1 MFDDEVPRDDEWLH
15 AVACN
20 LLPRL
25 PSNRDKALR
34 VIGHLSVLVQ
44 SRRSPS
50 AKLRPTL
57 TLVGGG
63 RDE

>member
-1 MFDDEVPRDDEWLH
+1 MADDEVPQDDEWLQT
-15 AVACN
+15 VACN

-34 VIGHLSVLVQ
+34 VIGHLSALVQ
-44 SRRSPS
+44 SRDS
-50 AKLRPTL
+50 ARAKPRPTL
-57 TLVGGG
+57 TIVGGG